1 MREIVTS
8 LYSIGSAPSE
18 LSIVSDTSARP
29 RGARP
34 EVPAK
39 ITSSIFPPRRD
50 LAPCSPITQVR
61 ASTTLDFPEP
71 FGPTTQV
78 IPGSRR
84 RVVAEAKD
92 LKPLRVMLFKYTWAN
107 LSVYELNFS

>member
-1 MREIVTS
+1 MGR
-8 LYSIGSAPSE
+8 APSV
-18 LSIVSDTSARP
+18 LSIVSETSARP

-34 EVPAK
+34 LVPANM
-39 ITSSIFPPRRD
+39 TSSILAPRRD

-78 IPGSRR
+78 IPGSSR
-84 RVVAEAKD
+84 RVVADAKD
-92 LKPLRVMLFKYTWAN
+92 LKPLSVILFKYTR
-107 LSVYELNFS
+107 